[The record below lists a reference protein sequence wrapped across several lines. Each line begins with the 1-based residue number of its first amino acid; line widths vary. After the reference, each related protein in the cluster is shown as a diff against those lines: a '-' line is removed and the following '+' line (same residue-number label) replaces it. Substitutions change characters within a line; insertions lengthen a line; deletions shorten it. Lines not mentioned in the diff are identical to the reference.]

1 MFARVIIVVFVAAF
15 LWAVFARDTGAGP
28 PQRFHTVR
36 AGDTLWSIAEASYA
50 GDPREGVWKL
60 QRKNRLDGATIVPG
74 DRAPVTR
81 S

>member
-1 MFARVIIVVFVAAF
+1 MFARVIIVVFVAVF

-36 AGDTLWSIAEASYA
+36 AGDTLWSIADATYA

-60 QRKNRLDGATIVPG
+60 QDQNRLEGAIIVPG
-74 DRAPVTR
+74 QRLALP
-81 S
+81 